1 MAVMSSEERRR
12 VWAQLMRVN
21 TETMSITKADLRAA
35 VDATDQWIEDNSS
48 AYNLA
53 IPQPARGALSAT
65 QKTLLFTYVAMR
77 RKGLLKTEEDG

>member
-1 MAVMSSEERRR
+1 MANMSAEERRR
-12 VWAQLMRVN
+12 VWAHLMRIN
-21 TETMSITKADLRAA
+21 TESLSITKADLRAA
-35 VDATDQWIEDNSS
+35 VDATDQWITDNES

-65 QKTLLFTYVAMR
+65 QKTLLFTFVAMR